1 MPTSQP
7 DTTSEDREFSLAAF
21 ATGPVSV
28 ASNRT
33 TGLGVIM
40 QQFVKKI
47 RAPFFIVLLL
57 AFFTMAGDSQAW
69 SQNTSPSSA
78 KLEQPAAPASN
89 PAATSETVA
98 PRKNPSVPV
107 IGAGDLLKVS
117 VLGAPESDQEVRV
130 SSDGTIY
137 LNFVGAVAV
146 AGQTT
151 EQAQAIIAKKLIAGG
166 FFRDPQV
173 SVFAKEYATQGV
185 SVLGEVQKPGVYPL
199 LGARTLF
206 DVLSLAGGT
215 SARAGKLVSITHRDT
230 PQTPTTVALSNDA
243 SESVHSNIDVFPG
256 DTIVVSRAGM
266 VYIVGDVKKP
276 GGVPIDNGSM
286 TVLQAMAMAEGQ
298 NPTAAMNKSKLIRR
312 LPGGEPHEMPL
323 ALGDMLSSKIPDVHL
338 QADDIIFV
346 PNSKAKS
353 ATKRTMEAIIQTAT
367 GMAIYGARF

>member
-1 MPTSQP
+1 
-7 DTTSEDREFSLAAF
+7 
-21 ATGPVSV
+21 
-28 ASNRT
+28 
-33 TGLGVIM
+33 
-40 QQFVKKI
+40 
-47 RAPFFIVLLL
+47 
-57 AFFTMAGDSQAW
+57 
-69 SQNTSPSSA
+69 
-78 KLEQPAAPASN
+78 
-89 PAATSETVA
+89 
-98 PRKNPSVPV
+98 
-107 IGAGDLLKVS
+107 
-117 VLGAPESDQEVRV
+117 V

-367 GMAIYGARF
+367 GMAVYGARF